1 MQRDVTAKMHRQ
13 ELLEEL
19 KANPRKVRF
28 ARLCKIAEA
37 LGFQTRKGTGSHRVY
52 FREGIQEILNFQNE
66 AGWAKAYQVR
76 QFIKVIEKYGLQED

>member
-1 MQRDVTAKMHRQ
+1 MNRQ
-13 ELLEEL
+13 ELFEEL

-37 LGFQTRKGTGSHRVY
+37 FGFQTRKGTGSHRVY
-52 FREGIQEILNFQNE
+52 FREGIQEMLNIQNE

-76 QFIKVIEKYGLQED
+76 QFIKVIEKYGLEED

>member
-1 MQRDVTAKMHRQ
+1 MQRQ

-19 KANPRKVRF
+19 KANPRKLRF
-28 ARLCKIAEA
+28 ARLCKIAES
-37 LGFQTRKGTGSHRVY
+37 LGFHTRKGTVSHRVY

-76 QFIKVIEKYGLQED
+76 QFIKVIEKYGLEED

>member
-1 MQRDVTAKMHRQ
+1 MNRQ
-13 ELLEEL
+13 ELLEEI
-19 KANPRKVRF
+19 KANPKKVRF

-52 FREGIQEILNFQNE
+52 FREEIQDILNFQNE

-76 QFIKVIEKYGLQED
+76 QFIKVIEKYGFQED

>member
-1 MQRDVTAKMHRQ
+1 MAKMHRQ

-37 LGFQTRKGTGSHRVY
+37 WASRPGTELAAIESTFEKE
-52 FREGIQEILNFQNE
+52 FRR
-66 AGWAKAYQVR
+66 Y
-76 QFIKVIEKYGLQED
+76 